1 SRISEYHTKNNPGI
15 EGNTI
20 YGYVDLL
27 AKGIFGDYKNG
38 ADRIKKMQLLQ
49 CEWVRLSLELF
60 QRNQWYSSGIIYWML
75 NDCWP
80 AANGWSLIDYYGRPK
95 PAFYAFAGRAK
106 PVVASIDAKKDGR
119 VTVNVSVNGFYGQLH
134 GSGRLYAYDIV
145 SGEEELLSE
154 FSFDADRD
162 GRSFSVAEGD
172 KATCYGRCDGGFPAV
187 SCVFDE
193 FDRRRVLIC
202 DVTSGLGSDRAFSLP
217 PDVSWGEME
226 WPDEKMEIEEENG
239 KITVFAVSTI
249 PVVLLDTGEIL
260 DRNCFFLKKGENA
273 TVKKLK

>member
-1 SRISEYHTKNNPGI
+1 MVLTTEFFDKFIHNNGLQ
-15 EGNTI
+15 
-20 YGYVDLL
+20 YVINADLT
-27 AKGIFGDYKNG
+27 D
-38 ADRIKKMQLLQ
+38 
-49 CEWVRLSLELF
+49 
-60 QRNQWYSSGIIYWML
+60 
-75 NDCWP
+75 
-80 AANGWSLIDYYGRPK
+80 
-95 PAFYAFAGRAK
+95 
-106 PVVASIDAKKDGR
+106 
-119 VTVNVSVNGFYGQLH
+119 
-134 GSGRLYAYDIV
+134 
-145 SGEEELLSE
+145 EELLSE